1 MNFSVS
7 HRKPCYR
14 NGRALPIVSQ
24 DFEPRRSPGRVCWV
38 WTRGAEPCCKGA
50 VLRARGPVHGRRVL
64 FTGRPRRPG
73 ACPASRVVEGDY
85 TDGADGQ
92 PAVRAPIFTCPGR
105 CGQEVQLGRALRE
118 ALFSLACE
126 ATMRFTLSK

>member
-24 DFEPRRSPGRVCWV
+24 DFEPHCSPGKVCWI
-38 WTRGAEPCCKGA
+38 WTRGAELCCEGA

-64 FTGRPRRPG
+64 FTGRPPRPG
-73 ACPASRVVEGDY
+73 ACPASLVVEGDY

-92 PAVRAPIFTCPGR
+92 PAVRAPSLSAREDVGR
-105 CGQEVQLGRALRE
+105 RCSWGGHWGKLCFLLLEKLP
-118 ALFSLACE
+118 
-126 ATMRFTLSK
+126 